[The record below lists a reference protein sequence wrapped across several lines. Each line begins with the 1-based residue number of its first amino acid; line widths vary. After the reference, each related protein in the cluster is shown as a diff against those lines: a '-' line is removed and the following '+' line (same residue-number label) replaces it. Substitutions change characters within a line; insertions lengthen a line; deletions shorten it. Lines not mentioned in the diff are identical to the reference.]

1 MNQSEILKFKL
12 LGRGVIYD
20 MIGMAS
26 MAIPVIGPLT
36 DLIWAPYAAKKMRDM
51 YPGRDGKIAA
61 VIVFLEEILPYT
73 DIIPTFTLMWLYT
86 FVWKKQPSAQ
96 VIRINKD

>member
-1 MNQSEILKFKL
+1 MNQSENAKYKL
-12 LGRGVIYD
+12 LRQGVIYD
-20 MIGMAS
+20 LIGMLS
-26 MAIPVIGPLT
+26 MAIPIIGPFT

-73 DIIPTFTLMWLYT
+73 DIIPSFSLMWLYT
-86 FVWKKQPSAQ
+86 FVWKKQSSAQ
-96 VIRINKD
+96 VVRPRKN

>member
-1 MNQSEILKFKL
+1 MKQSENEKYKL
-12 LGRGVIYD
+12 LRRGIIYD
-20 MIGMAS
+20 LIGMLS
-26 MAIPVIGPLT
+26 MFIPIIGPFT
-36 DLIWAPYAAKKMRDM
+36 DIIWAPYAAKKMRDM

-73 DIIPTFTLMWLYT
+73 DIIPTFTLMWAYT

-96 VIRINKD
+96 FMRLNKN